1 MSLNVLIYKMKLII
15 TVLGSGMMA
24 RLLRLGVLQGGEI
37 QPMPAGLESHGV
49 LPGVEGSGA
58 AR

>member
-1 MSLNVLIYKMKLII
+1 MPGG
-15 TVLGSGMMA
+15 VLGSGMMA

>member
-1 MSLNVLIYKMKLII
+1 
-15 TVLGSGMMA
+15 MMA
-24 RLLRLGVLQGGEI
+24 RLCLGVLQGGEI
-37 QPMPAGLESHGV
+37 QPVPAGLESHGV